1 MKLPQLLQKPLQIA
15 ALSAG
20 ALLSSA
26 APNEAQA
33 QQSWPRNNLGNH
45 EFHDRNEIFG
55 GGFPSGPGILSAAGT
70 NIAQGYWAPIYNQ
83 QIQNPT
89 RNNFS
94 PYGNNFNS
102 YGNGYN
108 QFGNNFNQYGNGFNS
123 NRSQGQAFSRPQAS
137 PNPGYS
143 PNQIDTRSIEK
154 QKKHLDTLEQIKNAK
169 TSPDGTFKYVLNI
182 NDSKFHLIIPISK
195 DFQLPDM
202 KEMYRV
208 KFKDP
213 FKAGT
218 PYYYLV
224 TNDSIETSYQ
234 QQQQRQTKDG
244 IPAVNEACR
253 NTTSSLRKL
262 LCCSCK

>member
-1 MKLPQLLQKPLQIA
+1 MKLPKLLQKPLTIA

-20 ALLSSA
+20 ALLGSGA
-26 APNEAQA
+26 GNEIQA
-33 QQSWPRNNLGNH
+33 QQFYPNPG
-45 EFHDRNEIFG
+45 NEIFG
-55 GGFPSGPGILSAAGT
+55 RGINYGPGPYGAAGT
-70 NIAQGYWAPIYNQ
+70 FHAQSWVPIYNQ

-89 RNNFS
+89 RNNFN
-94 PYGNNFNS
+94 PYGNNFNQFGSNFNS
-102 YGNGYN
+102 YGNN
-108 QFGNNFNQYGNGFNS
+108 T
-123 NRSQGQAFSRPQAS
+123 NRSQGQTFSRPQAS
-137 PNPGYS
+137 TNSGYS
-143 PNQIDTRSIEK
+143 ANQVDPRSLEK
-154 QKKHLDTLEQIKNAK
+154 QKKHQDTLEQIKNSK
-169 TSPDGTFKYVLNI
+169 ISPDGTFKYVLNI

-234 QQQQRQTKDG
+234 
-244 IPAVNEACR
+244 
-253 NTTSSLRKL
+253 
-262 LCCSCK
+262 

>member
-33 QQSWPRNNLGNH
+33 QQFYQNPG
-45 EFHDRNEIFG
+45 NEIYG
-55 GGFPSGPGILSAAGT
+55 RDINYGPGPYGAAGT

-89 RNNFS
+89 RNTFG
-94 PYGNNFNS
+94 PY
-102 YGNGYN
+102 
-108 QFGNNFNQYGNGFNS
+108 GNNFNQYGNGFNS

-262 LCCSCK
+262 CCPCKQKPMND

>member
-1 MKLPQLLQKPLQIA
+1 MKLPTLLQKPFQIV

-20 ALLSSA
+20 ALLGSGA
-26 APNEAQA
+26 GNEIQA
-33 QQSWPRNNLGNH
+33 QQFYPNPG
-45 EFHDRNEIFG
+45 NEIFG
-55 GGFPSGPGILSAAGT
+55 RGINYGPGPYGAAGSNLT
-70 NIAQGYWAPIYNQ
+70 FNYWAPEFNR

-89 RNNFS
+89 RNNF
-94 PYGNNFNS
+94 
-102 YGNGYN
+102 
-108 QFGNNFNQYGNGFNS
+108 

-143 PNQIDTRSIEK
+143 PNQVDPRSVEK
-154 QKKHLDTLEQIKNAK
+154 QKKHEAILEQIKNAK

-224 TNDSIETSYQ
+224 TNDSIEKSYQ
-234 QQQQRQTKDG
+234 QQQTKAGSQTSTT
-244 IPAVNEACR
+244 EACR
-253 NTTSSLRKL
+253 STTSSLRKL
-262 LCCSCK
+262 CCPCE